1 MVIARL
7 TLFVVPV
14 KAGSRRHINL
24 TAEYGL
30 NARRLGRLIKIDHAV
45 HDAVVGHGERRLSQ
59 VFCALNELRYLSG
72 AVKQRIFRVY
82 VQMCEC
88 H

>member
-7 TLFVVPV
+7 SLFVIPI

-30 NARRLGRLIKIDHAV
+30 NACRLGRLIKIDHAV
-45 HDAVVGHGERRLSQ
+45 HNAVVGHGECRLSQ